1 MEMHKLRSENEVL
14 KVSLNATNQE
24 VTHLQQRLQ
33 DEKALREEA
42 QAALQQERKMW
53 TEHWGIQ

>member
-1 MEMHKLRSENEVL
+1 MEVHKLRSENEVL